1 MPHGV
6 GNAYAFQVFNTISF
20 SIVLMTPMLLYFKR
34 LGASGTVLG
43 IVTALP
49 ALLNI
54 LQIPAAQFVEQIG
67 YRAFVLRGWSLRA
80 VFILGMAAVAFL
92 PDKIDATTKMAL
104 MLALL
109 FAFNTS
115 RGISV
120 CGFLPWITQW
130 IPEDVRGRYLSRDQ
144 MCQALATVGTMLA
157 AAAYLEQVRARV
169 GFAVVFAA
177 SFVSAGVSLL
187 FLRRIPDVPPPPP
200 AGESRGRVPWK
211 EMMLYPPFRRLLIYN
226 VVLFTAL
233 AGGGVFWVPCLR
245 DQFHLSNAQILV
257 YGSITPMV
265 VAMCLWWLGRLV
277 DRTGSRPVLA
287 LADAAFALHFCSWAA
302 LSAGV
307 LPLAVWSLLLI
318 QVLSGLAWASFNL
331 ANARLAMS
339 IVPAMGRSH
348 FFALFSVAGGL
359 VLGVLPVFWGIG
371 LDALAGWKAA
381 TGSWEWNQFS
391 VLYLALAGVVL
402 AAQVCHARLTE
413 PRAMK
418 TEEFLRELFVD
429 SPARAIT
436 RLIARR
442 PFS

>member
-1 MPHGV
+1 
-6 GNAYAFQVFNTISF
+6 
-20 SIVLMTPMLLYFKR
+20 
-34 LGASGTVLG
+34 
-43 IVTALP
+43 
-49 ALLNI
+49 
-54 LQIPAAQFVEQIG
+54 
-67 YRAFVLRGWSLRA
+67 
-80 VFILGMAAVAFL
+80 
-92 PDKIDATTKMAL
+92 
-104 MLALL
+104 
-109 FAFNTS
+109 
-115 RGISV
+115 
-120 CGFLPWITQW
+120 
-130 IPEDVRGRYLSRDQ
+130 
-144 MCQALATVGTMLA
+144 
-157 AAAYLEQVRARV
+157 
-169 GFAVVFAA
+169 
-177 SFVSAGVSLL
+177 
-187 FLRRIPDVPPPPP
+187 
-200 AGESRGRVPWK
+200 
-211 EMMLYPPFRRLLIYN
+211 
-226 VVLFTAL
+226 VVLFSAL

-371 LDALAGWKAA
+371 LDALAGWKAT